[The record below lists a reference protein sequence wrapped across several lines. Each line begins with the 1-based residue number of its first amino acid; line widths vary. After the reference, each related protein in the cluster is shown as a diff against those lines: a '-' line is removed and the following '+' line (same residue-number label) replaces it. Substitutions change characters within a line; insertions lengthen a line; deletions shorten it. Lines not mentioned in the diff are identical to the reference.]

1 MDKKEEKK
9 EKLAEGK
16 KPSFKL
22 PKKFLGRILV
32 LAILVILIVKVFVP
46 KVFRSKPGE
55 VSTITKS
62 SLEKVI
68 EINDLETLDYTY
80 NAVTD
85 VRDEED
91 RLKYH
96 VAYDGVV
103 TAGIDF
109 SNIDIAIDEEAKK
122 ISIKVPK
129 ASILDLR
136 VDTGTMDYIFE
147 KRRYETE
154 SVSHEAYKACL
165 EDLKNRAEKE
175 ESLLEMAD
183 ENALSTVRAL
193 IEPWVKEVDQA
204 YEVEVVSDE
213 K

>member
-9 EKLAEGK
+9 EKLAEEK

-80 NAVTD
+80 NAVTE

-109 SNIDIAIDEEAKK
+109 SN
-122 ISIKVPK
+122 
-129 ASILDLR
+129 
-136 VDTGTMDYIFE
+136 
-147 KRRYETE
+147 
-154 SVSHEAYKACL
+154 
-165 EDLKNRAEKE
+165 
-175 ESLLEMAD
+175 
-183 ENALSTVRAL
+183 
-193 IEPWVKEVDQA
+193 
-204 YEVEVVSDE
+204 
-213 K
+213 